1 MPYAVNAGIRTY
13 YAVSG
18 EGAPLVLLHANPFDR
33 NNWLYQTARFSTYFK
48 VLAVDIRGFG
58 LSDKPTRPSDTKEL
72 IDDVVAVCRQ
82 EGATQAIV
90 GGISVGATMAQLLAL
105 DHPDLVRGLILV
117 GGSSG
122 PKAKWKYDG
131 RVGGYE
137 KGGVAGYH
145 VVHLTSCVT
154 PGFAASP
161 LGKYLI
167 GHFVERDPTL
177 DTAAVI
183 EILKARGRM
192 DATPR
197 LGDIRV
203 PTLVING
210 EHDSSLGGGTMTASL
225 VPGAIHKVLPG
236 LGHCCNLE
244 DPAAFDAVVMS
255 FLREKGLLPSSPR
268 PSPP

>member
-18 EGAPLVLLHANPFDR
+18 EGPPLVLLHANPFDR

-58 LSDKPTRPSDTKEL
+58 LSDKPTQASEPKEL

-82 EGATQAIV
+82 EGARQAIV

-105 DHPDLVRGLILV
+105 DHPELVRALILV

-122 PKAKWKYDG
+122 PKAKSKYDG
-131 RVGGYE
+131 RVDGYGKE
-137 KGGVAGYH
+137 GVAGYH
-145 VVHLTSCVT
+145 VKHLTSCVT
-154 PGFAASP
+154 PGFAATS

-167 GHFVERDPTL
+167 GQFVERDPTL

-197 LGDIRV
+197 LPEIRV

-210 EHDSSLGGGTMTASL
+210 EHDGSLGGGTKTAAL

-244 DPAAFDAVVMS
+244 DPGLFDRVVME
-255 FLREKGLLPSSPR
+255 FLKEKGLLPTATALS
-268 PSPP
+268 